1 MRVGYNRNFGRFLQL
16 RPYLPDN
23 TGSRSISKVKL
34 VRALLILWLQT
45 TWEHR
50 GAVVFARSRYTL
62 DAFLSCCIV
71 PSTLFLHIIP
81 AIGS

>member
-1 MRVGYNRNFGRFLQL
+1 
-16 RPYLPDN
+16 
-23 TGSRSISKVKL
+23 
-34 VRALLILWLQT
+34 
-45 TWEHR
+45 
-50 GAVVFARSRYTL
+50 L